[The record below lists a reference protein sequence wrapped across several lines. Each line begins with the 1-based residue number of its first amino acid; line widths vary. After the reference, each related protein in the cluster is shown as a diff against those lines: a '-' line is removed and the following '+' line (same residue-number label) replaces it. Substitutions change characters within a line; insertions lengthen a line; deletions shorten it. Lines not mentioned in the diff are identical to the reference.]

1 MKRIF
6 ILFCF
11 LFIHLAAQATTIT
24 AQLDRNPVQ
33 INESFTLTFAA
44 NGSVDDDPDFKPLER
59 DFEILSRN
67 SGSNISIINGSYNR
81 TKQWAL
87 VMMAKREG
95 ELIIPTIAFGSD
107 QSPALRIRIKATDHT
122 ATPTDSNIFI
132 ELIADAEKSPVQ
144 AQIII
149 TVRLLSAV
157 NISQFAMSQLKISDL
172 DTVVEP
178 LGEDTQYQTSRAG
191 RAYLVI
197 ERKYAL
203 FPQQAGTLHIP
214 AQIGEVQIAGNRR
227 NSFFDRFSAQGQ
239 SKRLR
244 SAALEIN
251 VEPIPDSFK
260 GHTWLPASKLQLT
273 EDWSP
278 SPPVFKVGE
287 PVTRSISLIA
297 EGATAAQLPELQ
309 KYSLSGI
316 KLYQDQAELNDNNQA
331 TGIIGQRTEKV
342 ALVPTK
348 PGNFTLP
355 EIKIP
360 WWNSKT
366 KTREYARIPSRT
378 INVLASTINSNQPT
392 NSTPTEPAIPISAS
406 AANDIINEAKSAPS
420 YWIWISL
427 ALASGWLLTLLFWFV
442 SHRKK
447 TQKLTEA
454 QKKHEV
460 SNKKRY
466 ENVIKACKK
475 NDPHNCKNALIE
487 WGRKQ
492 FPDTG
497 INSLGDIVTQSRG
510 SLKDEILKLN
520 RAIYSRTDKQ
530 WNAQP
535 LLNAFKTWEKN
546 STDETD
552 QPQSKLQPLYPVH

>member
-24 AQLDRNPVQ
+24 AQVDRNPVQ

-81 TKQWAL
+81 SKQWAL

-95 ELIIPTIAFGSD
+95 ELIIPAIAFGSD
-107 QSPALRIRIKATDHT
+107 KSPALRIRIKATDQS
-122 ATPTDSNIFI
+122 AAPSDSNIFI
-132 ELIADAEKSPVQ
+132 EMTADAKKSPVQ

-157 NISQFAMSQLKISDL
+157 NISQFAMSELKISDL
-172 DTVVEP
+172 DTVVEQ
-178 LGEDTQYQTSRAG
+178 LGEDTQYQTSRG
-191 RAYLVI
+191 DRAYLVI

-203 FPQQAGTLHIP
+203 FPQKTGTLHIP
-214 AQIGEVQIAGNRR
+214 AQISEVQIATNRR
-227 NSFFDRFSAQGQ
+227 NAYFDPFAARGR

-251 VEPIPDSFK
+251 IEAIPDSFK
-260 GHTWLPASKLQLT
+260 GQAWLPASKVQLT
-273 EDWSP
+273 EQWSP
-278 SPPVFKVGE
+278 SPPVFRVGE

-309 KYSLSGI
+309 KYSLTGI
-316 KLYQDQAELNDNNQA
+316 KLYQDQADLDDKNQA

-366 KTREYARIPSRT
+366 KIREYAHLPART
-378 INVLASTINSNQPT
+378 INVLAASIDSQPPA
-392 NSTPTEPAIPISAS
+392 NSTPSVLPAPIPAGTAGNLITKMTTAS
-406 AANDIINEAKSAPS
+406 A

-427 ALASGWLLTLLFWFV
+427 LLASGWLLTLLLWFF
-442 SHRKK
+442 SHKK
-447 TQKLTEA
+447 QQQKLTEPEKQHA
-454 QKKHEV
+454 I
-460 SNKKRY
+460 SNRKQHAK
-466 ENVIKACKK
+466 VIKACKQ
-475 NDPHNCKNALIE
+475 NHPQHCKNTLIE
-487 WGRKQ
+487 WGRTQ
-492 FPDTG
+492 FPDST
-497 INSLGDIVTQSRG
+497 INSLGDIAAQSQG
-510 SLKDEILKLN
+510 AFKDEIMQLN
-520 RAIYSRTDKQ
+520 QMLYSGVDKQ
-530 WNAQP
+530 WDGQT
-535 LLNAFKTWEKN
+535 LLEAFKAQKKN
-546 STDETD
+546 NADKNG
-552 QPQSKLQPLYPVH
+552 QRQSKLQPLYPD